1 VEIFKEMNKTKLGA
15 DLNVSVFKAGVEK
28 DVGHWKNSDVVT
40 LSRHKGLFVGVSFG
54 KLIR

>member
-1 VEIFKEMNKTKLGA
+1 MNKTKLGA